1 MTKSQFKKNQA
12 RLFNLRRDEKLAY
25 KMDRQLFPAPKT
37 THRERMSIRSNGIS
51 KIAILS
57 SIALILATS
66 I

>member
-12 RLFNLRRDEKLAY
+12 RLFNLRRDESLAY

-37 THRERMSIRSNGIS
+37 THRGRMSVRSNGIS
-51 KIAILS
+51 KQAIFAC
-57 SIALILATS
+57 IALAAS